1 METTT
6 PALKREGENRLFVVF
21 KYLVRFGLLPYLKV
35 CVFIVE
41 RNVDGEGGGVVMG
54 SQVCLSLR
62 RVFYHKV
69 HDGVSLQGH
78 SKNTCSGVVTAGEG
92 GLTLCIAPLSSGLTF
107 V

>member
-6 PALKREGENRLFVVF
+6 STLKGGGENRLFVVF
-21 KYLVRFGLLPYLKV
+21 KYLTRICPLAYLKV
-35 CVFIVE
+35 CLFIVK
-41 RNVDGEGGGVVMG
+41 RNVDSEGGGVVMR
-54 SQVCLSLR
+54 SQVGLSLR

-78 SKNTCSGVVTAGEG
+78 SESVCSGVVTVEVG
-92 GLTLCIAPLSSGLTF
+92 GLTLRIT